1 MFADPIVVLDVSPT
15 AWTTAS
21 STGAGSDVMT
31 LPCISRGPLTSV
43 YRYAIS
49 TSHFI
54 DLTIGRQVG
63 RRTRYT
69 FRLTETELVADPI
82 NSELNSLKTLT
93 IYCVADVG
101 VLGVGS
107 NWAKMGTLLG
117 ALLLQKADGATALS
131 RLIAGET

>member
-1 MFADPIVVLDVSPT
+1 MFADPIIVLDVSPT

-31 LPCISRGPLTSV
+31 LPCIARGPTSST

-49 TSHFI
+49 SSHYI
-54 DLTIGRQVG
+54 DLLIGRQVG
-63 RRTRYT
+63 KRSRYT
-69 FRLTETELVADPI
+69 FRVTETELVTDPI
-82 NSELNSLKTLT
+82 NSELNSVKTST

-107 NWAKMGTLLG
+107 NWEKIGTLVG
-117 ALLLQKADGATALS
+117 ALLLKKADGATALS